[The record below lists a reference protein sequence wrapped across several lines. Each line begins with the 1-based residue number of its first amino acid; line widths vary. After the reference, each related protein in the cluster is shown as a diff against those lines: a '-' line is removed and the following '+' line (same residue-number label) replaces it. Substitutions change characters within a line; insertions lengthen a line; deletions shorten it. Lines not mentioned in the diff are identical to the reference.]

1 MDHVLTRYDGEPF
14 EPAYIAERVKAN
26 MAGKP
31 VDLEVQDHEAREM
44 AYHHIRIHMQ
54 DRARPGRLRKVAG
67 AAYGETVWAV
77 ELVNRT
83 DGRPEGML
91 VIGATTGASYGWH
104 PTVPSVLG
112 DASAALFE
120 TSVSVPSG
128 ADSKAAPANRAH

>member
-1 MDHVLTRYDGEPF
+1 MF
-14 EPAYIAERVKAN
+14 
-26 MAGKP
+26 
-31 VDLEVQDHEAREM
+31 DLISECNCFQALVIHT
-44 AYHHIRIHMQ
+44 HIRIHMQ

-77 ELVNRT
+77 ELVNRA

-91 VIGATTGASYGWH
+91 VIGATTGAGYGWH

-120 TSVSVPSG
+120 TSVGLPSG
-128 ADSKAAPANRAH
+128 ADSEAATAKRAH

>member
-1 MDHVLTRYDGEPF
+1 MSSHRNRNHKQGP
-14 EPAYIAERVKAN
+14 
-26 MAGKP
+26 
-31 VDLEVQDHEAREM
+31 
-44 AYHHIRIHMQ
+44 
-54 DRARPGRLRKVAG
+54 ARPGRLRQFSG

-77 ELVNRT
+77 ELVNRA

-104 PTVPSVLG
+104 PTVPSVLA